1 MKGRSEATVRKAK
14 ADLVPTDANLAITE
28 AGPIWWR
35 LSGPHG
41 PVRGREFCPAMPT
54 ALPG

>member
-1 MKGRSEATVRKAK
+1 LKGRSEATVRKAK